1 MRIFVKYS
9 KKGMLRFLG
18 HLDTQRLFMRAL
30 RRSSLPLKYSEGF
43 SPKPEISFAYPL
55 SVGIETEGD
64 YFEFSTAVDVDTE
77 AISSVLHLNVPD
89 GIGISAVGRVADGT
103 DKIMNL
109 PKASR
114 YTICAGQAFSDWMSS
129 RFMPSGSYMIKRI
142 KKGKETLSDIRPFV
156 RSVEIDGENCT
167 ILIEHTSGGSL
178 SPMVL
183 LGAAEEDLDQVF
195 PEKAVTRTDIYTII
209 DGALRPIEDIF
220 IF

>member
-30 RRSSLPLKYSEGF
+30 RRSRLPLKYSEGF

-64 YFEFSTAVDVDTE
+64 YFEFSTSEDVDTE
-77 AISSVLHLNVPD
+77 SISSVLDLNVPD
-89 GIGISAVGRVADGT
+89 GIGICAVGRVADGT

-114 YTICAGQAFSDWMSS
+114 YTICAGEAFSDWMRE
-129 RFMPSGSYMIKRI
+129 RFMPSGSYMIKRL
-142 KKGKETLSDIRPFV
+142 KKGKEILSDIRPFV
-156 RSVEIDGENCT
+156 KSMELGNGDCT
-167 ILIEHTSGGSL
+167 IYIEHTPGGSL

-183 LGAAEEDLDQVF
+183 LNTAEEDLSQVF
-195 PEKAVTRTDIYTII
+195 PEKSVTRKDIYTII